1 MGYEGVV
8 YFFSFFLFFLS
19 SLPVGRGA
27 GWLDGVVN
35 IGVIGC
41 GWVVVLLFLFLEWF
55 DGVGTVSVDTT
66 EGGF

>member
-27 GWLDGVVN
+27 GWLDGVGN
-35 IGVIGC
+35 IGVIGR
-41 GWVVVLLFLFLEWF
+41 GRVVVLLYFYF
-55 DGVGTVSVDTT
+55 
-66 EGGF
+66 